1 MTGCD
6 VMLRSQAVSDPAGAP
21 GVIGAGRVGA
31 AADGGPSCQENRAA
45 AAGTD

>member
-6 VMLRSQAVSDPAGAP
+6 VMLRSQAASDPAGGPCA
-21 GVIGAGRVGA
+21 GGAGRVGA

-45 AAGTD
+45 AGTD

>member
-6 VMLRSQAVSDPAGAP
+6 VMLRSQAASDPAGGPWA
-21 GVIGAGRVGA
+21 GGAGCVGAA

-45 AAGTD
+45 AGTD

>member
-21 GVIGAGRVGA
+21 GVIGAGCVGA